1 MAILLV
7 EQHLDIADHL
17 IVMER
22 GEVVVDG
29 PTSEVDEGAV
39 RRYLMV

>member
-1 MAILLV
+1 VVTSQLGGSFGDV
-7 EQHLDIADHL
+7 H
-17 IVMER
+17 
-22 GEVVVDG
+22 GEVVDG